1 MADSKDLPFVQ
12 GKTFNLVLQWET
24 EPVVYKQITAISQTA
39 PARLSVPGHG
49 MPDGWRGVVTN
60 VKGMTEINATANSL
74 RERDY
79 TPGTVIDA
87 GTIDLNDVNAA
98 GFKAYVSGGIW
109 QYNTPVDITGYT
121 ARMAVKA
128 KLSDRT
134 RLRCTTGGTSGTTKP
149 SAAGTDGTV
158 VWVAETALS
167 TTKEWLAGTAYS
179 IGDVVDVTDLIFL
192 STTNGR
198 ITLDTTRKTITL
210 TISAADTAAMAWK
223 KGVYDLEMVSP
234 TGVVT
239 ALLTGNVAV
248 TKEVTT

>member
-1 MADSKDLPFVQ
+1 MADSKDLSFVQ

-24 EPVVYKQITAISQTA
+24 EPVVYKAITAISQTA
-39 PARLSVPGHG
+39 PARMTVPGHG

-60 VKGMTEINATANSL
+60 VKGMTDINATANAL

-87 GTIDLNDVNAA
+87 ATIDLNEVNAA

-121 ARMAVKA
+121 ARMAVKPKA
-128 KLSDRT
+128 GTGT
-134 RLRCTTGGTSGTTKP
+134 RLRCATGGTSGSTKP

-158 VWVAETALS
+158 VWAAETTLS
-167 TTKEWLAGTAYS
+167 STKEWIAGTAYT

-198 ITLDTTRKTITL
+198 IVLDTTRKTITL
-210 TISAADTAAMAWK
+210 TVSATDTAAMTWK
-223 KGVYDLEMVSP
+223 KGAYDLEMVSP
-234 TGVVT
+234 TGIVT
-239 ALLTGNVAV
+239 ALLTGNVTVA
-248 TKEVTT
+248 KEVTT